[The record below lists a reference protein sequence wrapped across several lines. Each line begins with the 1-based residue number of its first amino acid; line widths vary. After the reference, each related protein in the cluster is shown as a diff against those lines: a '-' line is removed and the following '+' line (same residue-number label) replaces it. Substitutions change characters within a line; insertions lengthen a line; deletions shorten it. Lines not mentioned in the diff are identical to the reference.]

1 METDAKGIFKL
12 IKDSVGL
19 EKKKEKKIQMTVSGK
34 LC

>member
-19 EKKKEKKIQMTVSGK
+19 KKKKIQMIVWGK